1 MRIVPAIDLIE
12 GQPVRLKQGDFKQQ
26 QFYPES
32 LMELA
37 AKLWDSG
44 IRNLHLV
51 DLSAAQAEHLG
62 SLKALEELLVKF
74 PFCVDYGGGI
84 RSKEQVQRLFSLG
97 VDAVNIGT
105 LIFSDRTAFN
115 ELLAEYPA
123 KIIASLDVKNNRI
136 AYRAWQESSAYQIAD
151 LLPDLQLQ
159 GLQKLCVTDI
169 EKDGMLA
176 GPSLALYQALKQEYP
191 NLDLIASGGVRDRK
205 DIMALEKIPCEAV
218 IIGKAWL
225 NGNLNLLELC

>member
-32 LMELA
+32 LLELA
-37 AKLWDSG
+37 AKIWDAG

-51 DLSAAQAEHLG
+51 DLSAAQAERLG
-62 SLKALEELLVKF
+62 SIQSLEKLLVKF
-74 PFCVDYGGGI
+74 PFRVDYGGGI
-84 RSKEQVQRLFSLG
+84 RSKKQVQQLFSLG

-115 ELLAEYPA
+115 ELLAEYPTR
-123 KIIASLDVKNNRI
+123 IIASLDVKDNRI
-136 AYRAWQESSAYQIAD
+136 AYRAWQENSTFQID
-151 LLPDLQLQ
+151 DVLPDLQSQ
-159 GLQKLCVTDI
+159 GLLKLCVTDI
-169 EKDGMLA
+169 EKDGMLS
-176 GPSLALYQALKQEYP
+176 GPSLALYQALKQKYP

-205 DIMALEKIPCEAV
+205 DIIALEGVPCEAV

-225 NGNLNLLELC
+225 NGNLNLRELC